1 MFPCCVGWTGKTAK
15 CSIINSFKIVSCN
28 INCCI
33 VQKSKYHKTSNMIR
47 PKCQNLNVSHLVLQ
61 LSLPNPLK
69 LSVKSKME
77 IQFGLEQRQALL
89 QLHLSEQQLCCLL
102 RCDIYE
108 TFDGSGAW
116 KDQPWCVIIWKC
128 INFGFA
134 LLKKNQDIVQ
144 NYYISNIFAAIPCPL
159 IIQTHILIKCIV
171 ATSLC
176 RSVAFGTPNIKSR
189 FIKHISNF
197 QYGNSPEGE
206 NHHGP
211 SPDTHINDSSWS
223 MKTKAIMRSVNWQV
237 TCLSVWY
244 NSE

>member
-1 MFPCCVGWTGKTAK
+1 
-15 CSIINSFKIVSCN
+15 
-28 INCCI
+28 
-33 VQKSKYHKTSNMIR
+33 MIR
-47 PKCQNLNVSHLVLQ
+47 PKSQNNVSHLVLQ
-61 LSLPNPLK
+61 LSLLNPLK
-69 LSVKSKME
+69 LGVKSKME
-77 IQFGLEQRQALL
+77 IQLGLEQL
-89 QLHLSEQQLCCLL
+89 QLHLSEHQLCCLL
-102 RCDIYE
+102 RCDIYY
-108 TFDGSGAW
+108 TFDCTRAW
-116 KDQPWCVIIWKC
+116 KDQPWYVIIWKC
-128 INFGFA
+128 ISFGFA
-134 LLKKNQDIVQ
+134 LKKQDIVQ

-197 QYGNSPEGE
+197 QYGNSPAGK

-223 MKTKAIMRSVNWQV
+223 MKTKAIMRSVYWQV